1 MWLRNRLSLSREQ
14 QRAPDC
20 CWPTF
25 RLLSAPPSRTEFC
38 RKTCSS
44 RRGRAT
50 FKSPCPELVSQKF
63 YLHFLFVGFLNKRNP
78 LFSSVQLLSHVQVF
92 VTPWSA
98 AHQASLFIMNSRS
111 LFKLIESVMPCN
123 HLILCHP
130 LLLQPSVFPSIS
142 VLSNESG
149 VCIWWPKYWSFSFN
163 ISPSDI
169 QD

>member
-1 MWLRNRLSLSREQ
+1 MSLSREPR
-14 QRAPDC
+14 RAPDG
-20 CWPTF
+20 CWVAF
-25 RLLSAPPSRTEFC
+25 RLLSAPPSRTEFR
-38 RKTCSS
+38 RKRVRFSVKKS
-44 RRGRAT
+44 Q
-50 FKSPCPELVSQKF
+50 FKSPRPELVCQKF
-63 YLHFLFVGFLNKRNP
+63 YLHFPFKVFLNKRNP
-78 LFSSVQLLSHVQVF
+78 LFSSAGTLSHVQVF

-130 LLLQPSVFPSIS
+130 LLLQPSVFPSIR

-149 VCIWWPKYWSFSFN
+149 FCIRLLKYWSFSFN
-163 ISPSDI
+163 ISPSNI

>member
-1 MWLRNRLSLSREQ
+1 MSLSREPR
-14 QRAPDC
+14 RAPDG
-20 CWPTF
+20 CWVAF
-25 RLLSAPPSRTEFC
+25 RLLSAPPSRTEFR
-38 RKTCSS
+38 RKRVRFSVKKS
-44 RRGRAT
+44 Q
-50 FKSPCPELVSQKF
+50 FKSPRPELVCQKF

-78 LFSSVQLLSHVQVF
+78 LFSSVQLLSHVRLCDPMECS
-92 VTPWSA
+92 TPGLPVHHRFLEPA
-98 AHQASLFIMNSRS
+98 QTHQ
-111 LFKLIESVMPCN
+111 SVMPCN

-149 VCIWWPKYWSFSFN
+149 VCIRLPTYWSFSFN